1 MFKKVIIVFIL
12 VFFMVFCPAQ
22 QVRPSKSS
30 EIYRELK
37 TLKHLPKVLYLAAH
51 PDDENT
57 GLLSWLINDQNVE
70 TGYLSLTRGD
80 GGQNLLGTEQ
90 GAALGLI
97 RTHELLE
104 ARKLDGAQQFFTRA
118 IDFGFSKNTTDTFKQ
133 WDTDIITAD
142 VVWVIR
148 TFRPDII
155 ICRFPPTAAAG
166 HGQHAASAVVAEKA
180 FKLAGDKTAFPNQ
193 LKYVNIWQPKRLLW
207 NTFRFGGVNTTAEN
221 QLKITV
227 GQYDAQLGMGYGE
240 LAGLSRSLHKSQG
253 AGTQSVA
260 GIKTEYFSHVL
271 GEPAKTTLFDG
282 VTKAWTAKGNADID
296 QALDKIVSAF
306 NFNYPDLSLPDLLA
320 LRKKIMELKDSDL
333 KNDKI
338 KSLDNIILSCAGF
351 MGEVVTNQAEAVAG
365 DNYNFRL
372 NLISRAE
379 NPVVLENVKWVS
391 KSESFNRKLS
401 KDSLITIEHKIQIPA
416 DAALTEP
423 YWLVKP
429 ATNAG
434 TFSVPNDTLI
444 GLPEAESP
452 LNVLVGLKIGS
463 EKFQVK
469 LPLSFKKLDPVRGDV
484 VEALRIVPALE
495 LKFTQ
500 PLYLVKENEDLHL
513 SLNVKVN
520 SDKPFGNGKLNL
532 MYNGERLG
540 GADVSSINGKDFT
553 IDCVIPKNK
562 LASIHS
568 NRLQLE
574 ANYVADGVM
583 YNKKQVLIQY
593 PHLPSLQYFAP
604 ATVIVMKGDIQ
615 AKVKKVG
622 YLEGAGDFI
631 PEFLRIAGIQVDVL
645 KDEDFYGNIDE
656 SDGNGSQNKL
666 SQYDAIVLGVR
677 TNNTEKKLGRWM
689 PFLWSYVKAGGNL
702 VMQYNTN
709 QDTTVNQLGM
719 YSFSIANKRVTEENA
734 EVKFLNP
741 NHKLLNF
748 PNKITADDFNGWVQ
762 ERGAYFPDQWDA
774 VYEPLF
780 EMHDTG
786 EEPLQGSTL
795 YTKYG
800 KGNFIYTPLSFFRQL
815 PAGNVGAA
823 RLFLNFLSAQ
833 KKLMNKQLKNWNTWY
848 ILLAAAL
855 VLQIAFYYVFTKFWA

>member
-1 MFKKVIIVFIL
+1 MITKLQEKRFTYICPAKQIQMFKKVITACILSFYTVFS
-12 VFFMVFCPAQ
+12 AQ

-30 EIYRELK
+30 EIFRELK
-37 TLKHLPKVLYLAAH
+37 TLKQLPKVLYLAAH

-57 GLLSWLINDQNVE
+57 GLLSWLINDKNVE

-133 WDTDIITAD
+133 WDENSIIAD

-148 TFRPDII
+148 KFRPDVI

-193 LKYVNIWQPKRLLW
+193 LKYVNVWQPKRLLW
-207 NTFRFGGVNTTAEN
+207 NTFRFGAVNTTSEN
-221 QLKITV
+221 QLKVTV

-253 AGTQSVA
+253 AGTQSIA
-260 GIKTEYFSHVL
+260 GIKTEYFSHVA
-271 GEPAKTTLFDG
+271 GESAKTTLFDG
-282 VTKAWTAKGNADID
+282 LTKTWTSQGNADID
-296 QALDKIVSAF
+296 QSLDKIISAF
-306 NFNYPDLSLPDLLA
+306 NFNNPDQSLPALLA
-320 LRKKIMELKDSDL
+320 LRKKVMMLKDSDL
-333 KNDKI
+333 KKDKI

-365 DNYNFRL
+365 ENHNFRL
-372 NLISRAE
+372 NLISRTA
-379 NPVVLENVKWVS
+379 NSVVLENVKWLS
-391 KSESFNRKLS
+391 QSENFNRKLS
-401 KDSLITIEHKIQIPA
+401 KDSLITIQHDIQIPA
-416 DAALTEP
+416 DATLTEP
-423 YWLVKP
+423 YWLAKP
-429 ATNAG
+429 AVNAA
-434 TFSVPNDTLI
+434 TFSVPNDTLV

-452 LNVLVGLKIGS
+452 LNVLLDLKIGS

-500 PLYLVKENEDLHL
+500 PLYLVKENEDLRL
-513 SLNVKVN
+513 SLNFKVN
-520 SDKPFGNGKLNL
+520 SNKQFNNGKVNL
-532 MYNGERLG
+532 LYNGERLG
-540 GADVSSINGKDFT
+540 GGDLKSINGKDFT
-553 IDCVIPKNK
+553 VDYVIPKAK
-562 LASIHS
+562 LASIKS
-568 NRLQLE
+568 NQLQLD
-574 ANYVADGVM
+574 ANFVVDGIT

-593 PHLPSLQYFAP
+593 PHLPSLQYFTP
-604 ATVIVMKGDIQ
+604 ATVAVMKGDIQ

-622 YLEGAGDFI
+622 YVQGAGDFI

-645 KDEDFYGNIDE
+645 KDEDFYGNLDE
-656 SDGNGSQNKL
+656 SAGNGSQNKL

-677 TNNTEKKLGRWM
+677 ANNTEKKLGRWM

-709 QDTTVNQLGM
+709 QDTTVNQLGI
-719 YSFSIANKRVTEENA
+719 YNFTIANKRVTEENA

-748 PNKITADDFNGWVQ
+748 PNKITADDFKGWVQ
-762 ERGAYFPDQWDA
+762 ERGAYFPAQWDA
-774 VYEPLF
+774 AYEPLF
-780 EMHDTG
+780 EMHDTN

-795 YTKYG
+795 YAKYG
-800 KGNFIYTPLSFFRQL
+800 KGNFIYSPLAFFRQL

-833 KKLMNKQLKNWNTWY
+833 KN
-848 ILLAAAL
+848 
-855 VLQIAFYYVFTKFWA
+855 

>member
-1 MFKKVIIVFIL
+1 MFKKVSTVFIL
-12 VFFMVFCPAQ
+12 GFNTVFCLAQ

-30 EIYRELK
+30 DIYRELK

-133 WDTDIITAD
+133 WDENSIIAD

-148 TFRPDII
+148 KFRPDVI

-180 FKLAGDKTAFPNQ
+180 FKLAGDKTAFPDQ
-193 LKYVNIWQPKRLLW
+193 LKYVNAWQPKRVLW

-221 QLKITV
+221 QLKVTV

-260 GIKTEYFSHVL
+260 GIRTEYFAHVA
-271 GEPAKTTLFDG
+271 GEPAKATLFDG
-282 VTKAWTAKGNADID
+282 VVKTWTSEGNADID
-296 QALDKIVSAF
+296 LALDKIISAF
-306 NFNYPDLSLPDLLA
+306 NFNNPDLSLPALLA
-320 LRKKIMELKDSDL
+320 LRKKVMALKDTEV
-333 KNDKI
+333 KKDKI
-338 KSLDNIILSCAGF
+338 KSLDHIILSCAGF

-365 DNYNFRL
+365 DDYNFRL
-372 NLISRAE
+372 NLISRAV
-379 NPVVLENVKWVS
+379 NPVILENVQWLS
-391 KSESFNRKLS
+391 QSENFNRELS
-401 KDSLITIEHKIQIPA
+401 KDSLITIEHTIQISA
-416 DAALTEP
+416 DTALTEP
-423 YWLVKP
+423 YWLAKSP
-429 ATNAG
+429 ANTG

-452 LNVLVGLKIGS
+452 LNVLLGLKIGS

-500 PLYLVKENEDLHL
+500 PLYVVKENEDLHL
-513 SLNVKVN
+513 NLNVKVN
-520 SDKPFGNGKLNL
+520 SSKQFSKGVLNL
-532 MYNGERLG
+532 MHNGEKIG
-540 GADVSSINGKDFT
+540 NTDVNSFTGKDST
-553 IDCVIPKNK
+553 IDFVIPKTK

-568 NRLQLE
+568 SRLQLD
-574 ANYVADGVM
+574 ANYVAAGVA

-593 PHLPSLQYFAP
+593 PHLPSLQYFSP
-604 ATVIVMKGDIQ
+604 ATVTVMKGDIQ

-622 YLEGAGDFI
+622 YIEGAGDFV
-631 PEFLRIAGIQVDVL
+631 PDFLRIAGIQVDVL
-645 KDEDFYGNIDE
+645 KDEDFYGNTE
-656 SDGNGSQNKL
+656 PSGGNNTQNKL
-666 SQYDAIVLGVR
+666 SQYDAIILGVR
-677 TNNTEKKLGRWM
+677 ANNTEKKLGRWM
-689 PFLWSYVKAGGNL
+689 PFLWSYAKAGGNL

-709 QDTTVNQLGM
+709 QDTTVAQLGM
-719 YSFSIANKRVTEENA
+719 YNFSIANKRVTEENA

-748 PNKITADDFNGWVQ
+748 PNKITADDFKGWVQ
-762 ERGAYFPDQWDA
+762 ERGAYFPSQWDGA
-774 VYEPLF
+774 YEPLF

-795 YTKYG
+795 YAKYG
-800 KGNFIYTPLSFFRQL
+800 KGNFIYTPLAFFRQL

-833 KKLMNKQLKNWNTWY
+833 KN
-848 ILLAAAL
+848 
-855 VLQIAFYYVFTKFWA
+855 

>member
-1 MFKKVIIVFIL
+1 MFKKVFIVFIL
-12 VFFMVFCPAQ
+12 STYTVFCSAQ
-22 QVRPSKSS
+22 QVRPAKSS

-37 TLKHLPKVLYLAAH
+37 TLKNLPKVLYLAAH

-57 GLLSWLINDQNVE
+57 GLLSWLVNDRNVE

-133 WDTDIITAD
+133 WDENSIIAD

-148 TFRPDII
+148 KFRPDVI

-193 LKYVNIWQPKRLLW
+193 LKYVNAWQPKRVLW
-207 NTFRFGGVNTTAEN
+207 NTFRFGSVNTTAEN

-260 GIKTEYFSHVL
+260 GIKTEYFSHVD
-271 GEPAKTTLFDG
+271 GEPAKTSLFDG
-282 VTKAWTAKGNADID
+282 ISKTWTKEGSPDID
-296 QALDKIVSAF
+296 QALDKIISTF
-306 NFNYPDLSLPDLLA
+306 NFNHPDLSLPALVV
-320 LRKKIMELKDSDL
+320 LRKKVMALKDSDL
-333 KNDKI
+333 KKDKI
-338 KSLDNIILSCAGF
+338 KSLDHIILSCAGF
-351 MGEVVTNQAEAVAG
+351 MGEVVTNRAEAVAG
-365 DNYNFRL
+365 DQYNFRL
-372 NLISRAE
+372 NMISRAE
-379 NPVVLENVKWVS
+379 SPVVLEHIKWLTQ
-391 KSESFNRKLS
+391 SEKFNRKLA
-401 KDSLITIEHKIQIPA
+401 KDSLISIQQDIQIPA

-423 YWLVKP
+423 YWLAKP
-429 ATNAG
+429 PANAA
-434 TFSVPNDTLI
+434 TFSVPNDTLV
-444 GLPEAESP
+444 GLPETDSS
-452 LNVLVGLKIGS
+452 LNVLLTLKIGS
-463 EKFQVK
+463 ENFQVK

-484 VEALRIVPALE
+484 VEPLRIVPALE
-495 LKFTQ
+495 VKFTQ
-500 PLYLVKENEDLHL
+500 PLYLVKENEDLRV
-513 SLNVKVN
+513 SLNFKVN
-520 SDKPFGNGKLNL
+520 SDKPLSNGRVNL

-540 GADVSSINGKDFT
+540 GGDLQSVNGKYFT
-553 IDCVIPKNK
+553 VDYIIPKTK
-562 LASIHS
+562 LASIQSDH
-568 NRLQLE
+568 LQLE
-574 ANYVADGVM
+574 ANFLADGIA
-583 YNKKQVLIQY
+583 YDKKQVLIQY

-604 ATVIVMKGDIQ
+604 ALVNVMKGDIR
-615 AKVKKVG
+615 ANVKKVG
-622 YLEGAGDFI
+622 YIEGAGDFI

-645 KDEDFYGNIDE
+645 KDEDFYGNVNE
-656 SDGNGSQNKL
+656 SGNGTQNKL

-677 TNNTEKKLGRWM
+677 ANNTEKKLGRWM
-689 PFLWSYVKAGGNL
+689 PFLWSYVKGGGNL

-709 QDTTVNQLGM
+709 QDTTVDQLGI
-719 YSFSIANKRVTEENA
+719 YNLRIANKRVTEENA
-734 EVKFLNP
+734 EVTFLNP

-748 PNKITADDFNGWVQ
+748 PNKITQNDFNGWVQ

-774 VYEPLF
+774 AYEPLF

-786 EEPLQGSTL
+786 EEPLKGSTL
-795 YTKYG
+795 YAKYG
-800 KGNFIYTPLSFFRQL
+800 KGNFIYTPLAFFRQL
-815 PAGNVGAA
+815 PAGNAGAA

-833 KKLMNKQLKNWNTWY
+833 KN
-848 ILLAAAL
+848 
-855 VLQIAFYYVFTKFWA
+855 

>member
-1 MFKKVIIVFIL
+1 MFKKVITACILSFYTVFS
-12 VFFMVFCPAQ
+12 AQ

-37 TLKHLPKVLYLAAH
+37 TLKQLPKVLYLAAH

-133 WDTDIITAD
+133 WDENSIIAD

-148 TFRPDII
+148 KFRPDVI

-193 LKYVNIWQPKRLLW
+193 LKYVNVWQPKRVLW
-207 NTFRFGGVNTTAEN
+207 NTFRFGAVNTTSEN
-221 QLKITV
+221 QLKVTV

-260 GIKTEYFSHVL
+260 GIKTEYFSHVA
-271 GEPAKTTLFDG
+271 GEAAKSTLFDG
-282 VTKAWTAKGNADID
+282 VLKTWTSQGNADID
-296 QALDKIVSAF
+296 QSLDKIISDF
-306 NFNYPDLSLPDLLA
+306 NFNEPDRSLPALLV
-320 LRKKIMELKDSDL
+320 LRKKVLALKDSDL
-333 KNDKI
+333 KKDKI

-351 MGEVVTNQAEAVAG
+351 MGEVVTNQAEAVAE
-365 DNYNFRL
+365 DHYNFRL
-372 NLISRAE
+372 NLISRTS
-379 NPVVLENVKWVS
+379 NPVVLESVKWLS
-391 KSESFNRKLS
+391 QSESFNRKLS
-401 KDSLITIEHKIQIPA
+401 KDSLITIQHDIQIPA

-423 YWLVKP
+423 YWLAKP
-429 ATNAG
+429 AKDAA
-434 TFSVPNDTLI
+434 TFSVPSDTLVC
-444 GLPEAESP
+444 LPETESP
-452 LNVLVGLKIGS
+452 LNVLLDLKIGS
-463 EKFQVK
+463 ENFQVK

-500 PLYLVKENEDLHL
+500 PLYLVKENEDLNL
-513 SLNVKVN
+513 SLNFKVN
-520 SDKPFGNGKLNL
+520 SSKQFKNGKVNL
-532 MYNGERLG
+532 MFNGERLG
-540 GADVSSINGKDFT
+540 GGDLKSMNGKDFT
-553 IDCVIPKNK
+553 VDYAIPKAK
-562 LASIHS
+562 LASIKS
-568 NRLQLE
+568 NQLQLD
-574 ANYVADGVM
+574 ANFIADGVT

-593 PHLPSLQYFAP
+593 PHLPSLQYFTP
-604 ATVIVMKGDIQ
+604 ATVAVMKGDIQ

-622 YLEGAGDFI
+622 YVQGAGDFI

-645 KDEDFYGNIDE
+645 KDEDFYGNLDE
-656 SDGNGSQNKL
+656 SNGNGNQNKL

-677 TNNTEKKLGRWM
+677 ANNTEKKLGRWM
-689 PFLWSYVKAGGNL
+689 PFLWSYVKTGGNL

-709 QDTTVNQLGM
+709 QDTTVNQLGI
-719 YSFSIANKRVTEENA
+719 YDFSIANKRVTEENA

-748 PNKITADDFNGWVQ
+748 PNKITANDFNGWVQ
-762 ERGAYFPDQWDA
+762 ERGAYFPDKWDA
-774 VYEPLF
+774 AYEPLF

-795 YTKYG
+795 YAKYG
-800 KGNFIYTPLSFFRQL
+800 KGNFIYTPLAFFRQL

-833 KKLMNKQLKNWNTWY
+833 KN
-848 ILLAAAL
+848 
-855 VLQIAFYYVFTKFWA
+855 

>member
-1 MFKKVIIVFIL
+1 MFKKVSTVFIL
-12 VFFMVFCPAQ
+12 GLYTVFSAQ
-22 QVRPSKSS
+22 QIRPSKSS

-118 IDFGFSKNTTDTFKQ
+118 IDFGFSKNTIDTFKQ
-133 WDTDIITAD
+133 WDENSITAD

-148 TFRPDII
+148 TFRPDVI
-155 ICRFPPTAAAG
+155 ICRFPPTVAAG

-180 FKLAGDKTAFPNQ
+180 FKLAGDKTAFPDQ
-193 LKYVNIWQPKRLLW
+193 LKYVNVWQPKRVLW
-207 NTFRFGGVNTTAEN
+207 NTFRFGSVNTTAEN
-221 QLKITV
+221 QLKVTV

-260 GIKTEYFSHVL
+260 GIKTEYFSHVA
-271 GEPAKTTLFDG
+271 GEPAKATLFDG
-282 VTKAWTAKGNADID
+282 VVKTWTSTGNADID
-296 QALDKIVSAF
+296 QSLNTIISDF
-306 NFNYPDLSLPDLLA
+306 NFNEPEQSLPALLA
-320 LRKKIMELKDSDL
+320 LRKKVATLKDLDL
-333 KNDKI
+333 KSDKL

-365 DNYNFRL
+365 ESHNFRL
-372 NLISRAE
+372 NLISRVT
-379 NPVVLENVKWVS
+379 NPVVLEDVKWLS
-391 KSESFNRKLS
+391 QSESFNRKLS
-401 KDSLITIEHKIQIPA
+401 KDSLITIQHDIQIPA

-423 YWLVKP
+423 YWLAKP
-429 ATNAG
+429 AKDAA
-434 TFSVPNDTLI
+434 TFSVPNDTLV

-452 LNVLVGLKIGS
+452 LNVLLDLKIGS

-500 PLYLVKENEDLHL
+500 PLYLTKENEDLHL
-513 SLNVKVN
+513 SLNFKVN
-520 SDKPFGNGKLNL
+520 SNKQFNNGKVNL
-532 MYNGERLG
+532 LYNGERLSG
-540 GADVSSINGKDFT
+540 GDLKSVNGKDVT
-553 IDCVIPKNK
+553 VDYVIPKTK
-562 LASIHS
+562 LAAIKS
-568 NRLQLE
+568 NQLQLD
-574 ANYVADGVM
+574 ANFVADGVT

-593 PHLPSLQYFAP
+593 PHLPSLQYFTS
-604 ATVIVMKGDIQ
+604 ATVAVMKGDIQ
-615 AKVKKVG
+615 SQIKKVG
-622 YLEGAGDFI
+622 YVQGAGDFI

-645 KDEDFYGNIDE
+645 KDEDFYGNVDE
-656 SDGNGSQNKL
+656 SGGNQNKL

-677 TNNTEKKLGRWM
+677 ANNTEKKLGRWM
-689 PFLWSYVKAGGNL
+689 PFLWSYVKGGGNL

-709 QDTTVNQLGM
+709 QDTTVEQLGM
-719 YSFSIANKRVTEENA
+719 YNFSIANKRVTEENA

-741 NHKLLNF
+741 THKLLNF
-748 PNKITADDFNGWVQ
+748 PNKITADDFKGWIQ
-762 ERGAYFPDQWDA
+762 ERGAYFPDKWDVA
-774 VYEPLF
+774 YEPLF

-795 YTKYG
+795 YAKYG
-800 KGNFIYTPLSFFRQL
+800 KGNFIYTPLAFFRQL

-833 KKLMNKQLKNWNTWY
+833 KN
-848 ILLAAAL
+848 
-855 VLQIAFYYVFTKFWA
+855 

>member
-1 MFKKVIIVFIL
+1 MIYLYLPAKQIQMFKKVSTVFIL
-12 VFFMVFCPAQ
+12 GFYTVFCSAQ

-30 EIYRELK
+30 EIYREIK
-37 TLKHLPKVLYLAAH
+37 TLKNLPKVLYLAAH

-57 GLLSWLINDQNVE
+57 GLLSWLINSQNVE

-133 WDTDIITAD
+133 WNADSITAD
-142 VVWVIR
+142 VVWIIR
-148 TFRPDII
+148 KFRPDII

-180 FKLAGDKTAFPNQ
+180 FKLAGDKNAFPDQ
-193 LKYVNIWQPKRLLW
+193 LKYVNTWQPKRVLW

-221 QLKITV
+221 QLKVTV

-260 GIKTEYFSHVL
+260 GIRTEYFAHVA
-271 GEPAKTTLFDG
+271 GEPAKASLFDG
-282 VTKAWTAKGNADID
+282 VTKTWTSQGNADID
-296 QALDKIVSAF
+296 QSLDQIISAF
-306 NFNYPDLSLPDLLA
+306 NFNNPDQSLPALLA
-320 LRKKIMELKDSDL
+320 LRKKVMALRDSDQ
-333 KNDKI
+333 KKDKI

-365 DNYNFRL
+365 DHYNFRL
-372 NLISRAE
+372 NLISRTV
-379 NPVVLENVKWVS
+379 NPVILENVKWLS
-391 KSESFNRKLS
+391 QSESFNRELS
-401 KDSLITIEHKIQIPA
+401 KDSLITIQHDIQIPA
-416 DAALTEP
+416 DAAITEP
-423 YWLVKP
+423 YWLAKP
-429 ATNAG
+429 PVNAATFA
-434 TFSVPNDTLI
+434 VPDETLV

-484 VEALRIVPALE
+484 VEALRIVPAVE
-495 LKFTQ
+495 LKFIQ
-500 PLYLVKENEDLHL
+500 PLYLVKENEDLRL
-513 SLNVKVN
+513 SINFKVN
-520 SDKPFGNGKLNL
+520 SNKPFNKGILNL

-540 GADVSSINGKDFT
+540 SAEVNSVKEKDFT
-553 IDCVIPKNK
+553 FDYIIPKAK
-562 LASIHS
+562 LASINS
-568 NRLQLE
+568 NRLQLD
-574 ANYVADGVM
+574 ADYVADGAT
-583 YNKKQVLIQY
+583 YHKKQILIQY

-604 ATVIVMKGDIQ
+604 ATVTVMKGDIQ
-615 AKVKKVG
+615 SKVKKVG
-622 YLEGAGDFI
+622 YIQGAGDFI
-631 PEFLRIAGIQVDVL
+631 PEFLRIAGVQVDIL
-645 KDEDFYGNIDE
+645 KDGDFYGNLDE
-656 SDGNGSQNKL
+656 SGGNDSQNKL

-677 TNNTEKKLGRWM
+677 ANNTEKKLGRWM
-689 PFLWSYVKAGGNL
+689 PFLWSYAKAGGNL

-709 QDTTVNQLGM
+709 QDTTVDQLGM
-719 YSFSIANKRVTEENA
+719 YNFSIANKRVTEENA
-734 EVKFLNP
+734 AVKFLNP

-748 PNKITADDFNGWVQ
+748 PNKITADDFKGWVQ
-762 ERGAYFPDQWDA
+762 ERGAYFPAQWDA
-774 VYEPLF
+774 AYEPLF
-780 EMHDTG
+780 EMHDAD

-795 YTKYG
+795 YAKYG
-800 KGNFIYTPLSFFRQL
+800 KGNFIYTPLAFFRQL
-815 PAGNVGAA
+815 PAGNAGAA

-833 KKLMNKQLKNWNTWY
+833 KN
-848 ILLAAAL
+848 
-855 VLQIAFYYVFTKFWA
+855 

>member
-1 MFKKVIIVFIL
+1 M
-12 VFFMVFCPAQ
+12 
-22 QVRPSKSS
+22 
-30 EIYRELK
+30 
-37 TLKHLPKVLYLAAH
+37 LYLAAH

-57 GLLSWLINDQNVE
+57 GLLSWLVNDQNVE

-133 WDTDIITAD
+133 WNADSITAD

-148 TFRPDII
+148 KFRPDVI
-155 ICRFPPTAAAG
+155 ICRFPPTSAAG

-180 FKLAGDKTAFPNQ
+180 FKLAGDKTAFPDQ
-193 LKYVNIWQPKRLLW
+193 LKYVNVWQPKRILW
-207 NTFRFGGVNTTAEN
+207 NTFRFGSVNTTAEN
-221 QLKITV
+221 QLKVTV

-260 GIKTEYFSHVL
+260 GIKTEYFSHVI
-271 GEPAKTTLFDG
+271 GDPAKSTIFDG
-282 VTKAWTAKGNADID
+282 IVKTWTSQGNADID
-296 QALDKIVSAF
+296 QSLDQIISNF
-306 NFNYPDLSLPDLLA
+306 NFNNPDLSLPALLA
-320 LRKKIMELKDSDL
+320 LRKKIMALKDAELK
-333 KNDKI
+333 KDKI
-338 KSLDNIILSCAGF
+338 KSLDQIILSCAGF
-351 MGEVVTNQAEAVAG
+351 MGEVVTNRAEAVAG
-365 DNYNFRL
+365 NHYQFKL
-372 NLISRAE
+372 NIISRAV
-379 NPVVLENVKWVS
+379 NPVVLENVKWLNQ
-391 KSESFNRKLS
+391 SESFNRNLS
-401 KDSLITIEHKIQIPA
+401 KDSLITIQHDIQIPS

-423 YWLVKP
+423 YWLTKP
-429 ATNAG
+429 PVNAA

-452 LNVLVGLKIGS
+452 LNVWVDLKIGS

-484 VEALRIVPALE
+484 VEPLRIVPALE

-500 PLYLVKENEDLHL
+500 PLYLAKENEDLHL
-513 SLNVKVN
+513 SVNVKIN
-520 SDKPFGNGKLNL
+520 SDKPFSNGKINL
-532 MYNGERLG
+532 MYNGEQLG
-540 GADVSSINGKDFT
+540 STDVNSFNGKETT
-553 IDCVIPKNK
+553 IDYVIPKNK
-562 LASIHS
+562 LSKINAS
-568 NRLQLE
+568 RLQLE
-574 ANYVADGVM
+574 ANFVADGAT

-593 PHLPSLQYFAP
+593 PHLPSLQYFTP
-604 ATVIVMKGDIQ
+604 AAVTVMKGDIQ

-622 YLEGAGDFI
+622 YIEGAGDFI

-645 KDEDFYGNIDE
+645 KDEDFYSGA
-656 SDGNGSQNKL
+656 GSQNKL
-666 SQYDAIVLGVR
+666 AQYDAIIFGIRV
-677 TNNTEKKLGRWM
+677 NNTEKKLGRWM

-702 VMQYNTN
+702 VMQYNTS
-709 QDTTVNQLGM
+709 QDTTVDQLGI
-719 YSFSIANKRVTEENA
+719 YNFRIATSKRVTEENA
-734 EVKFLNP
+734 EVTFLNP

-748 PNKITADDFNGWVQ
+748 PNKITQNDFKDWVQ
-762 ERGAYFPDQWDA
+762 ERGTYFPDQWDA
-774 VYEPLF
+774 AYEPLF

-795 YTKYG
+795 YAPYG
-800 KGNFIYTPLSFFRQL
+800 KGNFIYTPLAFFRQL

-833 KKLMNKQLKNWNTWY
+833 KN
-848 ILLAAAL
+848 
-855 VLQIAFYYVFTKFWA
+855 

>member
-1 MFKKVIIVFIL
+1 MFKKVIIVLIL
-12 VFFMVFCPAQ
+12 GFYTVFCSAQ

-37 TLKHLPKVLYLAAH
+37 TLKQLPKVLYLAAH

-133 WDTDIITAD
+133 WNEDSIIAD
-142 VVWVIR
+142 AVWVIR
-148 TFRPDII
+148 KFRPDVI

-166 HGQHAASAVVAEKA
+166 HGQHAASAVVAQKA

-193 LKYVNIWQPKRLLW
+193 LKYVNVWQPKRVLW

-221 QLKITV
+221 QLKVTV

-260 GIKTEYFSHVL
+260 GIKTEYFAHVI
-271 GEPAKTTLFDG
+271 GEPAKATLFDG
-282 VTKAWTAKGNADID
+282 VVKTWTAKGNADID
-296 QALDKIVSAF
+296 QSLDKIISAF
-306 NFNYPDLSLPDLLA
+306 NFNKPELSLPALLA
-320 LRKKIMELKDSDL
+320 LRKKVAALKDVDL
-333 KNDKI
+333 KNDKL

-365 DNYNFRL
+365 DHYNFRL

-379 NPVVLENVKWVS
+379 NPVVLENVQWLS
-391 KSESFNRKLS
+391 QSESFNRKLS
-401 KDSLITIEHKIQIPA
+401 KDSLITIQHDIQIPA

-423 YWLVKP
+423 YWLAKP
-429 ATNAG
+429 AVNAG

-444 GLPEAESP
+444 GLPETESS
-452 LNVLVGLKIGS
+452 LNVLLDLKIGS

-495 LKFTQ
+495 LKFIQ

-513 SLNVKVN
+513 SLNIKVN
-520 SDKPFGNGKLNL
+520 SNRQFNNGKINL
-532 MYNGERLG
+532 VYNGEKLG
-540 GADVSSINGKDFT
+540 SADVKSLNGKDTT
-553 IDCVIPKNK
+553 IDYLIPKAK
-562 LASIHS
+562 LASIKS
-568 NRLQLE
+568 NQLQLD
-574 ANYVADGVM
+574 ANFVADGII

-604 ATVIVMKGDIQ
+604 ATVAVMKGDIQ
-615 AKVKKVG
+615 FKVKKVG
-622 YLEGAGDFI
+622 YVQGAGDFI
-631 PEFLRIAGIQVDVL
+631 PEFLKIAGIQVDVL
-645 KDEDFYGNIDE
+645 KDDDFYGNINE
-656 SDGNGSQNKL
+656 SGNGSQNKL

-677 TNNTEKKLGRWM
+677 ANNTEKKLGRWM
-689 PFLWSYVKAGGNL
+689 PFLWSYVKDGGNL

-709 QDTTVNQLGM
+709 QDTTVDQLGM
-719 YSFSIANKRVTEENA
+719 YNFTIVNKRVTEENA

-748 PNKITADDFNGWVQ
+748 PNKITANDFNGWVQ
-762 ERGAYFPDQWDA
+762 ERGAYFPDKWDA
-774 VYEPLF
+774 AYEPLF

-795 YTKYG
+795 YAKYG
-800 KGNFIYTPLSFFRQL
+800 KGNFIYTPLAFFRQL

-833 KKLMNKQLKNWNTWY
+833 KN
-848 ILLAAAL
+848 
-855 VLQIAFYYVFTKFWA
+855 

>member
-1 MFKKVIIVFIL
+1 MFKRLTII
-12 VFFMVFCPAQ
+12 FFLGFYTIFCSAQ
-22 QVRPSKSS
+22 QVRPSKSA

-57 GLLSWLINDQNVE
+57 GLLSWLINEQNVE
-70 TGYLSLTRGD
+70 TAYLSLTRGD
-80 GGQNLLGTEQ
+80 GGQNLIGTEQ

-118 IDFGFSKNTTDTFKQ
+118 IDFGFSKNTNDTFKQ
-133 WDTDIITAD
+133 WDADSITAD
-142 VVWVIR
+142 VVWAIR
-148 TFRPDII
+148 KFRPDVI
-155 ICRFPPTAAAG
+155 ICRFPTTAAAG

-193 LKYVNIWQPKRLLW
+193 LKYVDVWQPKRLLW
-207 NTFRFGGVNTTAEN
+207 NTFRFGAVNTTAEN
-221 QLKITV
+221 QFKITV

-260 GIKTEYFSHVL
+260 GIRTEYFTHVL
-271 GEPAKTTLFDG
+271 GEQAKTGLFDG
-282 VTKAWTAKGNADID
+282 LVKTWTAKGNRNID
-296 QALDKIVSAF
+296 SSLEKIISAF
-306 NFNYPDLSLPDLLA
+306 NFNNPESSLPALLVLRKEVLA
-320 LRKKIMELKDSDL
+320 LKDANLKR
-333 KNDKI
+333 DKLTAI
-338 KSLDNIILSCAGF
+338 DDIILSCAGF

-372 NLISRAE
+372 NLISRAT
-379 NPVVLENVKWVS
+379 NPVVLENVKWLDQ
-391 KSESFNRKLS
+391 SENLNRTLS
-401 KDSLITIEHKIQIPA
+401 GDSLITIEHKIQIPA

-423 YWLVKP
+423 YWLAKP
-429 ATNAG
+429 AKNAA
-434 TFSVPNDTLI
+434 TFSVANDTLI
-444 GLPEAESP
+444 GLPEAESA
-452 LNVLVGLKIGS
+452 LNVLLSLKIGA

-500 PLYLVKENEDLHL
+500 PLYLIKENEDLHL
-513 SLNVKVN
+513 SLNFKVN
-520 SDKPFGNGKLNL
+520 SNQQYNNGQVNL
-532 MYNGERLG
+532 MYNGQRLG
-540 GADVSSINGKDFT
+540 GADQVSITAKDVT
-553 IDCVIPKNK
+553 IDYVIPKTK
-562 LASIHS
+562 LAAINS
-568 NRLQLE
+568 NRLQLD
-574 ANYVADGVM
+574 ADYIVDGKT

-604 ATVIVMKGDIQ
+604 ATAIIMKGEIQ

-622 YLEGAGDFI
+622 YIEGAGDFI
-631 PEFLRIAGIQVDVL
+631 PDFLRIAGIQVDVL
-645 KDEDFYGNIDE
+645 KDEDFSGHVDE
-656 SDGNGSQNKL
+656 SGPNGSGNKL

-677 TNNTEKKLGRWM
+677 ANNTEKKLGRWM
-689 PFLWSYVKAGGNL
+689 PFLWAYVKAGGNL

-709 QDTTVNQLGM
+709 QDATVNKLGM
-719 YSFSIANKRVTEENA
+719 YDFSIANKRVTEENA
-734 EVKFLNP
+734 EVKFLKP

-748 PNKITADDFNGWVQ
+748 PNRITADDFKGWVQ
-762 ERGAYFPDQWDA
+762 ERGAYFPDKWDSA
-774 VYEPLF
+774 YEPLF
-780 EMHDTG
+780 EMHDTD

-795 YTKYG
+795 YAKYG
-800 KGNFIYTPLSFFRQL
+800 KGNFIYTPLAFFRQL

-833 KKLMNKQLKNWNTWY
+833 QN
-848 ILLAAAL
+848 
-855 VLQIAFYYVFTKFWA
+855 

>member
-1 MFKKVIIVFIL
+1 MFKKVSTVCIL
-12 VFFMVFCPAQ
+12 GFYTVFCSAQ

-37 TLKHLPKVLYLAAH
+37 TLKQLPKVLYLAAH

-133 WDTDIITAD
+133 WDADSITAD

-148 TFRPDII
+148 QFRPDVI

-180 FKLAGDKTAFPNQ
+180 FKLAGDKTAFPDQ
-193 LKYVNIWQPKRLLW
+193 LKYVNVWQPKRVLW

-221 QLKITV
+221 QLKVTV

-260 GIKTEYFSHVL
+260 GIRTEYFAHVT
-271 GEPAKTTLFDG
+271 GEPAKATLFDG
-282 VTKAWTAKGNADID
+282 VAKTWTAKGNTDID
-296 QALDKIVSAF
+296 QSLDQIISTF
-306 NFNYPDLSLPDLLA
+306 NFNNPDLSLPALLA
-320 LRKKIMELKDSDL
+320 LRKKVIALKDANL
-333 KNDKI
+333 KKDKI
-338 KSLDNIILSCAGF
+338 KSLDHIILSCVGF

-365 DNYNFRL
+365 DHYNFRL
-372 NLISRAE
+372 NLISRAA
-379 NPVVLENVKWVS
+379 NPVVLDDVQWLGQ
-391 KSESFNRKLS
+391 SESFNRKLS
-401 KDSLITIEHKIQIPA
+401 KDSLITIQHDIQIPA

-423 YWLVKP
+423 YWLAKSP
-429 ATNAG
+429 TNAA
-434 TFSVPNDTLI
+434 TFSVPNDTLV

-452 LNVLVGLKIGS
+452 LNVWVGLKIGS

-500 PLYLVKENEDLHL
+500 PLYVVKENEDLHL
-513 SLNVKVN
+513 NLNVKAN
-520 SDKPFGNGKLNL
+520 SSKKFSNGKVNL
-532 MYNGERLG
+532 MYNGEWLG
-540 GADVSSINGKDFT
+540 GADVSSLNGKDTT
-553 IDCVIPKNK
+553 IDYVIPKTK
-562 LASIHS
+562 LAAIHS
-568 NRLQLE
+568 SRLQLD
-574 ANYVADGVM
+574 ASFVADGET

-593 PHLPSLQYFAP
+593 PHLPSLQYFTP
-604 ATVIVMKGDIQ
+604 ATVTVMKGDIQ

-622 YLEGAGDFI
+622 YIEGAGDFI

-645 KDEDFYGNIDE
+645 KDEDFYGKLDE
-656 SDGNGSQNKL
+656 TAGNGSQNKL
-666 SQYDAIVLGVR
+666 SQYDAVVLGVR
-677 TNNTEKKLGRWM
+677 ANNTEKKLGRWM

-709 QDTTVNQLGM
+709 QDTTVDQLGM
-719 YSFSIANKRVTEENA
+719 YNFSIANKRVTEENA
-734 EVKFLNP
+734 AVTFLNP

-748 PNKITADDFNGWVQ
+748 PNKITADDFKGWVQ
-762 ERGAYFPDQWDA
+762 ERGAYFPAQWDA
-774 VYEPLF
+774 AYEPLF
-780 EMHDTG
+780 EMHDTD
-786 EEPLQGSTL
+786 EEPLKGSTL
-795 YTKYG
+795 SAKYG
-800 KGNFIYTPLSFFRQL
+800 KGNFIYTPLAFFRQL

-823 RLFLNFLSAQ
+823 RLFFNFLSAQ
-833 KKLMNKQLKNWNTWY
+833 KN
-848 ILLAAAL
+848 
-855 VLQIAFYYVFTKFWA
+855 

>member
-1 MFKKVIIVFIL
+1 MFKKISTVFL
-12 VFFMVFCPAQ
+12 LGFFTVFCSAQ

-30 EIYRELK
+30 EIYRDLK
-37 TLKHLPKVLYLAAH
+37 TLKNLPKVLYLAAH

-57 GLLSWLINDQNVE
+57 GLLSWLINDKNVE

-97 RTHELLE
+97 RTNELLE

-133 WDTDIITAD
+133 WDEESIIAD

-148 TFRPDII
+148 KFRPDVI

-193 LKYVNIWQPKRLLW
+193 LKYVNVWQPKRLLW
-207 NTFRFGGVNTTAEN
+207 NTFRFGAVNTTAEN
-221 QLKITV
+221 QLKVKV

-260 GIKTEYFSHVL
+260 GIKTEYFSHVN
-271 GEPAKTTLFDG
+271 GEPAKETVFDG
-282 VTKAWTAKGNADID
+282 IAKTWTAQGNADID
-296 QALDKIVSAF
+296 QSLDKIISAF
-306 NFNYPDLSLPDLLA
+306 NFNNPDLSLPALLA
-320 LRKKIMELKDSDL
+320 LRKKVMTLKDSDL
-333 KNDKI
+333 KKDKI

-365 DNYNFRL
+365 ENYSFRL
-372 NLISRAE
+372 NMISRAD
-379 NPVVLENVKWVS
+379 NSVVLENVKWLS
-391 KSESFNRKLS
+391 QSESFNRKLS
-401 KDSLITIEHKIQIPA
+401 KDSLITIQHEIQIPA

-423 YWLVKP
+423 YWLAKP
-429 ATNAG
+429 ATNAA
-434 TFSVPNDTLI
+434 TFSVPNDTLV

-452 LNVLVGLKIGS
+452 LNVFLGLKIGS

-500 PLYLVKENEDLHL
+500 PLYLVKENEDLNL
-513 SLNVKVN
+513 SLNFKVN
-520 SDKPFGNGKLNL
+520 SNKKFNSGKVNL

-540 GADVSSINGKDFT
+540 GGDLKSNNGKDFT
-553 IDCVIPKNK
+553 IEYVIPKAK
-562 LASIHS
+562 IDSIKS
-568 NRLQLE
+568 NQLQLD
-574 ANYVADGVM
+574 ANFIADGVT
-583 YNKKQVLIQY
+583 YNKNKVLIQY
-593 PHLPSLQYFAP
+593 PHLPALQYFAP
-604 ATVIVMKGDIQ
+604 ATVTVMKGDIQ

-622 YLEGAGDFI
+622 YIEGAGDFI

-645 KDEDFYGNIDE
+645 KDEDFYGNLDE
-656 SDGNGSQNKL
+656 SGGNGGQNKL
-666 SQYDAIVLGVR
+666 SQYEAIVLGVR
-677 TNNTEKKLGRWM
+677 ANNTEKKLGRWM

-709 QDTTVNQLGM
+709 QDTTVDQLGM
-719 YSFSIANKRVTEENA
+719 YNFSIANKRVTEENA

-748 PNKITADDFNGWVQ
+748 PNKITENDFKGWVQ
-762 ERGAYFPDQWDA
+762 ERGAYFPAQWDSA
-774 VYEPLF
+774 YEPLF

-795 YTKYG
+795 YAKYG
-800 KGNFIYTPLSFFRQL
+800 KGNFIYTPLAFFRQL

-833 KKLMNKQLKNWNTWY
+833 KN
-848 ILLAAAL
+848 
-855 VLQIAFYYVFTKFWA
+855 

>member
-1 MFKKVIIVFIL
+1 MFKKINLVIILGFCT
-12 VFFMVFCPAQ
+12 VFCTAQ

-30 EIYRELK
+30 EIYRDIK

-70 TGYLSLTRGD
+70 TAYLSLTRGD

-133 WDTDIITAD
+133 WNADNITAD

-148 TFRPDII
+148 KFRPDII
-155 ICRFPPTAAAG
+155 ICRFPPSAAAG

-180 FKLAGDKTAFPNQ
+180 FKLAGDKTAFPDQ
-193 LKYVNIWQPKRLLW
+193 LKYVNVWQPKRLLW
-207 NTFRFGGVNTTAEN
+207 NTFRFGSVNTTAEN

-260 GIKTEYFSHVL
+260 GIKTEYFSHVD
-271 GEPAKTTLFDG
+271 GEPAKSTLFDG
-282 VTKAWTAKGNADID
+282 VTKTWTSQGNADID
-296 QALDKIVSAF
+296 QSLDKIISGF
-306 NFNYPDLSLPDLLA
+306 NFNNPERSLPSLLS
-320 LRKKIMELKDSDL
+320 LRKKVMALKDSDL
-333 KNDKI
+333 KKDKI
-338 KSLDNIILSCAGF
+338 KALDQIILSCAGF

-365 DNYNFRL
+365 ENHNFKL

-379 NPVVLENVKWVS
+379 NPVVLENVKWLS
-391 KSESFNRKLS
+391 QSENFNRKLS
-401 KDSLITIEHKIQIPA
+401 KDSLITIEHTIQIPA

-423 YWLVKP
+423 YWLAKP
-429 ATNAG
+429 AVNAA
-434 TFSVPNDTLI
+434 TFSVPDDTLV

-452 LNVLVGLKIGS
+452 LNVWVDLKIGS

-484 VEALRIVPALE
+484 VEPLRIVPALE

-500 PLYLVKENEDLHL
+500 PLYLAKENEDLPV
-513 SLNVKVN
+513 SLNFKVN
-520 SDKPFGNGKLNL
+520 SYKPFSNGKVNL
-532 MYNGERLG
+532 IFNGKRLG
-540 GADVSSINGKDFT
+540 GGDLKSINGKDFT
-553 IDCVIPKNK
+553 VDYIIPKSE
-562 LASIHS
+562 LATLNSS
-568 NRLQLE
+568 RLQLE
-574 ANYVADGVM
+574 ADFVADGVT

-593 PHLPSLQYFAP
+593 PHLPALQYFAP
-604 ATVIVMKGDIQ
+604 ATVAVMKGDIQ

-622 YLEGAGDFI
+622 YVQGAGDFI

-645 KDEDFYGNIDE
+645 KDEDFYG
-656 SDGNGSQNKL
+656 SLDGNGSQNKL
-666 SQYDAIVLGVR
+666 SQYHAIIFGIR
-677 TNNTEKKLGRWM
+677 ANNTEKKLGRWM
-689 PFLWSYVKAGGNL
+689 PFLWSYVKAGGNI

-709 QDTTVNQLGM
+709 QDTTVDQLGI
-719 YSFSIANKRVTEENA
+719 YNFRIANKRVTEENA

-748 PNKITADDFNGWVQ
+748 PNKITANDFKDWVQ

-774 VYEPLF
+774 AYEPLF
-780 EMHDTG
+780 EMHDTD

-795 YTKYG
+795 YAKYG
-800 KGNFIYTPLSFFRQL
+800 KGNFIYTPLAFFRQL
-815 PAGNVGAA
+815 PAGNIGAA

-833 KKLMNKQLKNWNTWY
+833 KN
-848 ILLAAAL
+848 
-855 VLQIAFYYVFTKFWA
+855 

>member
-1 MFKKVIIVFIL
+1 MFKKVSTVFIL
-12 VFFMVFCPAQ
+12 GFYTVFCSAQ

-37 TLKHLPKVLYLAAH
+37 TLKQLPKVLYLAAH

-133 WDTDIITAD
+133 WDENSIIAD
-142 VVWVIR
+142 VVWTIR
-148 TFRPDII
+148 KFRPDVI

-180 FKLAGDKTAFPNQ
+180 FKLAGDKTAFPDQ
-193 LKYVNIWQPKRLLW
+193 LKYVNVWQPKRVLW

-221 QLKITV
+221 QLKVTV

-253 AGTQSVA
+253 AGTQSIA
-260 GIKTEYFSHVL
+260 GIRTEYFSHVI

-282 VTKAWTAKGNADID
+282 VTKTWTSQGNADID
-296 QALDKIVSAF
+296 QSLDKIISAF
-306 NFNYPDLSLPDLLA
+306 NFNNPDLSLPALLT
-320 LRKKIMELKDSDL
+320 LRKKVVALQDADL
-333 KNDKI
+333 KKDKL

-365 DNYNFRL
+365 DKHNFRL
-372 NLISRAE
+372 NLISRAT
-379 NPVVLENVKWVS
+379 NPVILEDVKWLNQ
-391 KSESFNRKLS
+391 SESFNRKLS
-401 KDSLITIEHKIQIPA
+401 KDSLITIQHDVQIPT

-423 YWLVKP
+423 YWLAKSPV
-429 ATNAG
+429 NAA

-452 LNVLVGLKIGS
+452 LNVLLGLRIGS

-484 VEALRIVPALE
+484 VEALRIVPAME

-500 PLYLVKENEDLHL
+500 PLYVARENEDLHL

-520 SDKPFGNGKLNL
+520 SSKKFSNGKVNL

-540 GADVSSINGKDFT
+540 GADLSSLNGKDTT
-553 IDCVIPKNK
+553 IDYVIPKTK
-562 LASIHS
+562 LATIHS
-568 NRLQLE
+568 SRLQLD
-574 ANYVADGVM
+574 ANFVADGVT
-583 YNKKQVLIQY
+583 YNKKQILIQY
-593 PHLPSLQYFAP
+593 PHLPTLQYFAP
-604 ATVIVMKGDIQ
+604 ASAVVMKGDIQ

-622 YLEGAGDFI
+622 YIEGAGDFI
-631 PEFLRIAGIQVDVL
+631 PDFLRIAGVQVDVL
-645 KDEDFYGNIDE
+645 KDEDFYGNIEE
-656 SDGNGSQNKL
+656 STGNGSQNKL

-677 TNNTEKKLGRWM
+677 ANNTEKKLGRWM

-709 QDTTVNQLGM
+709 QDTTVDQLGM
-719 YSFSIANKRVTEENA
+719 YNFSIANKRVTEENA
-734 EVKFLNP
+734 AVKILNP

-748 PNKITADDFNGWVQ
+748 PNKITADDFKGWVQ
-762 ERGAYFPDQWDA
+762 ERGAYFPAQWDA
-774 VYEPLF
+774 AYEPLF
-780 EMHDTG
+780 EMHDTD

-795 YTKYG
+795 YAKYG
-800 KGNFIYTPLSFFRQL
+800 KGNFIYTPLAFFRQL

-823 RLFLNFLSAQ
+823 RLFFNFLSAQ
-833 KKLMNKQLKNWNTWY
+833 KNE
-848 ILLAAAL
+848 
-855 VLQIAFYYVFTKFWA
+855 

>member
-1 MFKKVIIVFIL
+1 MIYLYLPAKQIQMFKKVSTVFIL
-12 VFFMVFCPAQ
+12 GFYTVFCSAQ

-30 EIYRELK
+30 EIYREIK

-133 WDTDIITAD
+133 WNADSITAD

-148 TFRPDII
+148 KFRPDII

-180 FKLAGDKTAFPNQ
+180 FKLAGDKNAFPDQ
-193 LKYVNIWQPKRLLW
+193 LKYVNTWQPKRVLW

-221 QLKITV
+221 QLKVTV

-260 GIKTEYFSHVL
+260 GIRTEYFAHVA
-271 GEPAKTTLFDG
+271 GEPAKATLFDG
-282 VTKAWTAKGNADID
+282 VTKTWTSQGNADID
-296 QALDKIVSAF
+296 QLLDQIISAF
-306 NFNYPDLSLPDLLA
+306 NFNNPDQSLPALLA
-320 LRKKIMELKDSDL
+320 LRKKVMALRDSDQ
-333 KNDKI
+333 KKDKI

-351 MGEVVTNQAEAVAG
+351 MGEVATNQAEAVAG
-365 DNYNFRL
+365 DHYNFRL
-372 NLISRAE
+372 NLISRTV
-379 NPVVLENVKWVS
+379 NPVILENVKWLS
-391 KSESFNRKLS
+391 QSESFNRELS
-401 KDSLITIEHKIQIPA
+401 KDSLITIQHDIQIPA
-416 DAALTEP
+416 DAAVTEP
-423 YWLVKP
+423 YWLAKP
-429 ATNAG
+429 PVNAATFA
-434 TFSVPNDTLI
+434 VPDETLV
-444 GLPEAESP
+444 GMPEAESP

-463 EKFQVK
+463 EKFQVT

-484 VEALRIVPALE
+484 VEALRIVPAVE
-495 LKFTQ
+495 LKFIQ
-500 PLYLVKENEDLHL
+500 PLYLVKENEDLRL
-513 SLNVKVN
+513 SINFKVN
-520 SDKPFGNGKLNL
+520 SNKPFNKGILNL

-540 GADVSSINGKDFT
+540 SAEVNSVKGKDFT
-553 IDCVIPKNK
+553 FDYVIPKAK
-562 LASIHS
+562 LASISS

-574 ANYVADGVM
+574 ANYVADGVT
-583 YNKKQVLIQY
+583 YHKKQVLIQY
-593 PHLPSLQYFAP
+593 PHLPSLQYFEP
-604 ATVIVMKGDIQ
+604 ATVTVMKGDIQ

-622 YLEGAGDFI
+622 YVQGAGDFI
-631 PEFLRIAGIQVDVL
+631 PEFLRIAGVQVDIL
-645 KDEDFYGNIDE
+645 KDGDFYGSIDE
-656 SDGNGSQNKL
+656 SGGNGSPNKL

-677 TNNTEKKLGRWM
+677 ANNTEKKLGRWM
-689 PFLWSYVKAGGNL
+689 PFLWSYAKAGGNL

-709 QDTTVNQLGM
+709 QDTTVDQLGM
-719 YSFSIANKRVTEENA
+719 YNFSIANKRVTEENA
-734 EVKFLNP
+734 AVKFLNP

-748 PNKITADDFNGWVQ
+748 PNKITVDDFKDWIQ
-762 ERGAYFPDQWDA
+762 ERGAYFPAQWDA
-774 VYEPLF
+774 AYEPLF
-780 EMHDTG
+780 EMHDTD

-795 YTKYG
+795 YAKYG
-800 KGNFIYTPLSFFRQL
+800 KGNFIYTPLAFFRQL
-815 PAGNVGAA
+815 PAGNAGAA

-833 KKLMNKQLKNWNTWY
+833 KN
-848 ILLAAAL
+848 
-855 VLQIAFYYVFTKFWA
+855 

>member
-1 MFKKVIIVFIL
+1 MFKKVSTVLIL
-12 VFFMVFCPAQ
+12 GLYTVFCSAQ

-37 TLKHLPKVLYLAAH
+37 TLKQLPKVLYLAAH

-133 WDTDIITAD
+133 WNADNITAD

-148 TFRPDII
+148 KFRPDVI

-180 FKLAGDKTAFPNQ
+180 FKLAGDKNAFPDQ
-193 LKYVNIWQPKRLLW
+193 LKYVNVWQPKRVLW

-221 QLKITV
+221 QLKVTV

-260 GIKTEYFSHVL
+260 GIRTEYFAHVA
-271 GEPAKTTLFDG
+271 GEPAKATLFDG
-282 VTKAWTAKGNADID
+282 VVKTWSAKGNTDID
-296 QALDKIVSAF
+296 QSLDKIISDF
-306 NFNYPDLSLPDLLA
+306 NFNEPDRSLPALLT
-320 LRKKIMELKDSDL
+320 LRKKVMALQDADL
-333 KNDKI
+333 KKDKI

-351 MGEVVTNQAEAVAG
+351 MGEAVTNQAEAVAG
-365 DNYNFRL
+365 DHYNFRL
-372 NLISRAE
+372 NLISRAS
-379 NPVVLENVKWVS
+379 NPVVLENVKWLNQ
-391 KSESFNRKLS
+391 SESFNRKLS
-401 KDSLITIEHKIQIPA
+401 KDSLITIQHDIQIPE

-423 YWLVKP
+423 YWLAKAPV
-429 ATNAG
+429 NAA
-434 TFSVPNDTLI
+434 TFSVPNDTLV

-452 LNVLVGLKIGS
+452 LNVLLSLKIGS
-463 EKFQVK
+463 ENFEVK

-500 PLYLVKENEDLHL
+500 PLYVVKENEDLHL
-513 SLNVKVN
+513 GLNFKVN
-520 SDKPFGNGKLNL
+520 SNKQFNKGILNL

-540 GADVSSINGKDFT
+540 STEVSSLHGKDFT
-553 IDCVIPKNK
+553 LDYVIPKAK
-562 LASIHS
+562 LASLNS
-568 NRLQLE
+568 GRLQLD
-574 ANYVADGVM
+574 ADYIADGVT
-583 YNKKQVLIQY
+583 YNKKQILIQY
-593 PHLPSLQYFAP
+593 PHLPTLQYFAP
-604 ATVIVMKGDIQ
+604 ATATVMKGDIQ

-622 YLEGAGDFI
+622 YVEGAGDFI
-631 PEFLRIAGIQVDVL
+631 PDFLRIAGVQVDVL
-645 KDEDFYGNIDE
+645 KDEDFYGNN
-656 SDGNGSQNKL
+656 DGSGASGSQNKL

-677 TNNTEKKLGRWM
+677 ANNTEKKLGRWM

-709 QDTTVNQLGM
+709 QDTTVDQLGM
-719 YSFSIANKRVTEENA
+719 YNFSIANKRVTEENA
-734 EVKFLNP
+734 DVKFLNP

-748 PNKITADDFNGWVQ
+748 PNKITGDDFKGWVQ
-762 ERGAYFPDQWDA
+762 ERGAYFPAQWDA
-774 VYEPLF
+774 AYEPLF
-780 EMHDTG
+780 EMHDTD

-795 YTKYG
+795 YAKYG
-800 KGNFIYTPLSFFRQL
+800 KGNFIYTPLAFFRQL

-823 RLFLNFLSAQ
+823 RLFFNFLSAQ
-833 KKLMNKQLKNWNTWY
+833 KN
-848 ILLAAAL
+848 
-855 VLQIAFYYVFTKFWA
+855 

>member
-1 MFKKVIIVFIL
+1 MFKKVITVSVLSFYT
-12 VFFMVFCPAQ
+12 VFCSAQ

-133 WDTDIITAD
+133 WDENSITAD

-148 TFRPDII
+148 TFRPDVI

-180 FKLAGDKTAFPNQ
+180 FKLAGDKTAFPDQ
-193 LKYVNIWQPKRLLW
+193 LKYVNTWQPKRVLW
-207 NTFRFGGVNTTAEN
+207 NTFRFGSNNTTAEN
-221 QLKITV
+221 QLKVTV

-260 GIKTEYFSHVL
+260 GIKTEYFSHVV
-271 GEPAKTTLFDG
+271 GEPVKSTLFDG
-282 VTKAWTAKGNADID
+282 ITKTWTSQGNSDID
-296 QALDKIVSAF
+296 QSLDKIISDF
-306 NFNYPDLSLPDLLA
+306 NFNEPDHSLPALLA
-320 LRKKIMELKDSDL
+320 LRKKVMALKDSDL

-365 DNYNFRL
+365 DLYNFKL

-379 NPVVLENVKWVS
+379 NPVVLENVKWIS
-391 KSESFNRKLS
+391 QSENFNRKLS
-401 KDSLITIEHKIQIPA
+401 KDSLITIQHDIQIPN

-423 YWLVKP
+423 YWLAKP
-429 ATNAG
+429 AKDAA
-434 TFSVPNDTLI
+434 TFSVPNDTLV

-452 LNVLVGLKIGS
+452 LNVLLNLKIGS

-513 SLNVKVN
+513 SLNFKVN
-520 SDKPFGNGKLNL
+520 SNKQFNNGKVNL
-532 MYNGERLG
+532 LYNGEQLG
-540 GADVSSINGKDFT
+540 GGDLKSINGKDVT
-553 IDCVIPKNK
+553 IDYIIPKTK
-562 LASIHS
+562 LAAIKS
-568 NRLQLE
+568 NQLQLD
-574 ANYVADGVM
+574 ANFIADGIT

-593 PHLPSLQYFAP
+593 PHLPSLQYFTP
-604 ATVIVMKGDIQ
+604 ATVAVMKGDIKS
-615 AKVKKVG
+615 KVKKVG
-622 YLEGAGDFI
+622 YVQGAGDFI
-631 PEFLRIAGIQVDVL
+631 PEFLRIAGIQVDIL
-645 KDEDFYGNIDE
+645 KDEDFYGSLDE
-656 SDGNGSQNKL
+656 SGGNVSQNKL

-677 TNNTEKKLGRWM
+677 ANNTEKKLGRWM
-689 PFLWSYVKAGGNL
+689 PFLWSYAKAGGNL

-719 YSFSIANKRVTEENA
+719 YNFAIANKRVTEENA

-748 PNKITADDFNGWVQ
+748 PNKIIAADFKGWVQ
-762 ERGAYFPDQWDA
+762 ERGAYFPDKWDA
-774 VYEPLF
+774 AYEPLF

-795 YTKYG
+795 YAQYG
-800 KGNFIYTPLSFFRQL
+800 KGNFIYTPLAFFRQL

-833 KKLMNKQLKNWNTWY
+833 KN
-848 ILLAAAL
+848 
-855 VLQIAFYYVFTKFWA
+855 

>member
-1 MFKKVIIVFIL
+1 MFKKVFLGCIL
-12 VFFMVFCPAQ
+12 GFSTVLCSAQ

-30 EIYRELK
+30 EMYRELK

-57 GLLSWLINDQNVE
+57 GLLSWLVNDQNLE

-133 WDTDIITAD
+133 WDENSITAD

-148 TFRPDII
+148 TFRPDVI

-180 FKLAGDKTAFPNQ
+180 FKLAGDKTAFPAQ
-193 LKYVNIWQPKRLLW
+193 LRYVNVWQPKRLLW
-207 NTFRFGGVNTTAEN
+207 NTFRFGAVNTTAEN
-221 QLKITV
+221 QLKVTV

-260 GIKTEYFSHVL
+260 GIRTEYFSHVA
-271 GEPAKTTLFDG
+271 GEPAKTTLLDG
-282 VTKAWTAKGNADID
+282 VTKTWTSKGNADID
-296 QALDKIVSAF
+296 QTLDKIIAAF
-306 NFNYPDLSLPDLLA
+306 NFNNPDLSLPALLA
-320 LRKKIMELKDSDL
+320 LRKKVMALQDPELK
-333 KNDKI
+333 KDKI
-338 KSLDNIILSCAGF
+338 KSLDRIILSCAGF
-351 MGEVVTNQAEAVAG
+351 MGEAVTNQPEAVAG
-365 DNYNFRL
+365 NQYNFKV
-372 NLISRAE
+372 NLISRAD
-379 NPVVLENVKWVS
+379 NPVILENVQWLNQ
-391 KSESFNRKLS
+391 SENLNRKLA
-401 KDSLITIEHKIQIPA
+401 KDSLITIGHDIRIPA

-423 YWLVKP
+423 YWLAKP
-429 ATNAG
+429 AVNAA

-452 LNVLVGLKIGS
+452 LNVMLGLKIGA

-484 VEALRIVPALE
+484 VEALRVVPALE
-495 LKFTQ
+495 LKFAQ
-500 PLYLVKENEDLHL
+500 PLYLVKDNEDLHL
-513 SLNVKVN
+513 SVILNVN
-520 SDKPFGNGKLNL
+520 SDQKFSNGKLNL

-540 GADVSSINGKDFT
+540 GADISSIQGKEIT
-553 IDCVIPKNK
+553 VDCIIPKAK
-562 LASIHS
+562 LASIRS
-568 NRLQLE
+568 NRLQLD
-574 ANYVADGVM
+574 ADYVAGGIT

-604 ATVIVMKGDIQ
+604 ATVAVMKGDIRST
-615 AKVKKVG
+615 VKKVG
-622 YLEGAGDFI
+622 YIQGAGDFI

-645 KDEDFYGNIDE
+645 KDEDFYGNADA
-656 SDGNGSQNKL
+656 SGDRL

-677 TNNTEKKLGRWM
+677 ANNTEKKLGRWM
-689 PFLWSYVKAGGNL
+689 PFLWAYAKAGGNL

-709 QDTTVNQLGM
+709 QDKTVDQLGM
-719 YSFSIANKRVTEENA
+719 YPFNIANKRVTEEHA
-734 EVKFLNP
+734 AVTFLNP
-741 NHKLLNF
+741 THKLLNF
-748 PNKITADDFNGWVQ
+748 PNKITPDDFKGWVQ

-774 VYEPLF
+774 AYEPLF

-795 YTKYG
+795 YAKYG
-800 KGNFIYTPLSFFRQL
+800 KGNFIYTPLAFFRQL
-815 PAGNVGAA
+815 PAGNTGAA
-823 RLFLNFLSAQ
+823 RLFMNFLSAQ
-833 KKLMNKQLKNWNTWY
+833 KN
-848 ILLAAAL
+848 
-855 VLQIAFYYVFTKFWA
+855 

>member
-1 MFKKVIIVFIL
+1 MFKKVSTVFIL
-12 VFFMVFCPAQ
+12 GFYTVFCSAQ

-30 EIYRELK
+30 EIYREIK
-37 TLKHLPKVLYLAAH
+37 TLKQLPKVLYLAAH

-133 WDTDIITAD
+133 WNADSITAD

-148 TFRPDII
+148 KFRPDVI

-180 FKLAGDKTAFPNQ
+180 FKLAGDKTAFPDQ
-193 LKYVNIWQPKRLLW
+193 LKYVNVWQPKRVLW

-221 QLKITV
+221 QLKVTV

-260 GIKTEYFSHVL
+260 GIRTEYFSHVM

-282 VTKAWTAKGNADID
+282 VVKTWTTKGNTDID
-296 QALDKIVSAF
+296 QSLDQIISSF
-306 NFNYPDLSLPDLLA
+306 NFNNPDLSLPALLA
-320 LRKKIMELKDSDL
+320 LRKKVMALQDVDL
-333 KNDKI
+333 KKDKI

-351 MGEVVTNQAEAVAG
+351 MGEIVTNQAEAVAG
-365 DNYNFRL
+365 DHYNFRL
-372 NLISRAE
+372 NLISRAA
-379 NPVVLENVKWVS
+379 NPVVLEDIKWLS
-391 KSESFNRKLS
+391 QSENFNRKLS
-401 KDSLITIEHKIQIPA
+401 KDSLITIQHDIQIPA

-423 YWLVKP
+423 YWLAKP
-429 ATNAG
+429 PANAA

-452 LNVLVGLKIGS
+452 LNVLLGLKIGS

-484 VEALRIVPALE
+484 VEALRIIPALE

-500 PLYLVKENEDLHL
+500 PLYLIKENEDLHL
-513 SLNVKVN
+513 SLNVKIN
-520 SDKPFGNGKLNL
+520 SNKQFSKGILNL

-540 GADVSSINGKDFT
+540 GADVSSLNGKDTT
-553 IDCVIPKNK
+553 IDYVIPKTK
-562 LASIHS
+562 LASISSSH
-568 NRLQLE
+568 LQLD
-574 ANYVADGVM
+574 ANFVADGVT
-583 YNKKQVLIQY
+583 YNKKQILIQY
-593 PHLPSLQYFAP
+593 PHLPSLQYFTP
-604 ATVIVMKGDIQ
+604 ATAIVMKGDIQ

-622 YLEGAGDFI
+622 YIEGAGDFI

-645 KDEDFYGNIDE
+645 KDGDFYGSLDE
-656 SDGNGSQNKL
+656 SGGNGNSNKL

-677 TNNTEKKLGRWM
+677 ANNTEKRLGRWM
-689 PFLWSYVKAGGNL
+689 PFLWSYVKGGGNL

-709 QDTTVNQLGM
+709 QDTTVDKLGM
-719 YSFSIANKRVTEENA
+719 YNFNIANKRVTEENA
-734 EVKFLNP
+734 AVTFLNP

-748 PNKITADDFNGWVQ
+748 PNKITADDFKGWVQ
-762 ERGAYFPDQWDA
+762 ERGAYFPAQWNA
-774 VYEPLF
+774 AYEPLF
-780 EMHDTG
+780 EMHDTD

-795 YTKYG
+795 YAKYG
-800 KGNFIYTPLSFFRQL
+800 KGNFIYTPLAFFRQL

-823 RLFLNFLSAQ
+823 RLFFNFLSAQ
-833 KKLMNKQLKNWNTWY
+833 KN
-848 ILLAAAL
+848 
-855 VLQIAFYYVFTKFWA
+855 

>member
-1 MFKKVIIVFIL
+1 MFKKVITVCIL
-12 VFFMVFCPAQ
+12 SFYTVFCLAQ
-22 QVRPSKSS
+22 QLWPSKSS

-90 GAALGLI
+90 GPALGLI

-104 ARKLDGAQQFFTRA
+104 ARKLDGAQQFFTRV

-133 WDTDIITAD
+133 WDADSITAD

-148 TFRPDII
+148 QFRPDVI

-180 FKLAGDKTAFPNQ
+180 FKLAGDKNAFPDQ
-193 LKYVNIWQPKRLLW
+193 LKYVKVWQPKRVLW
-207 NTFRFGGVNTTAEN
+207 NTFRFGAVNTTAEN
-221 QLKITV
+221 QLKVTV

-260 GIKTEYFSHVL
+260 GIRTEYFSHVA

-282 VTKAWTAKGNADID
+282 VAKTWTSQGNADID
-296 QALDKIVSAF
+296 QALDKIISAF
-306 NFNYPDLSLPDLLA
+306 NFNNPDLSLPALLA
-320 LRKKIMELKDSDL
+320 LRKKVTTIKDADI
-333 KNDKI
+333 KKDKI
-338 KSLDNIILSCAGF
+338 TALDHIILSCAGF

-365 DNYNFRL
+365 DDYNFRL
-372 NLISRAE
+372 NLISRAV
-379 NPVVLENVKWVS
+379 NPVVLENVKWLGQ
-391 KSESFNRKLS
+391 SESFNRKLS

-423 YWLVKP
+423 YWLAKP
-429 ATNAG
+429 AVNAA
-434 TFSVPNDTLI
+434 TFAVPNDTLV

-452 LNVLVGLKIGS
+452 LNVLLDLKIGS

-484 VEALRIVPALE
+484 VEALRIVPAFE
-495 LKFTQ
+495 LKFAQ
-500 PLYLVKENEDLHL
+500 PLYLARENEDLHL
-513 SLNVKVN
+513 SLNIKVN
-520 SDKPFGNGKLNL
+520 SGKPFSKGLLNL

-540 GADVSSINGKDFT
+540 STEVSSINGKETT
-553 IDCVIPKNK
+553 IDYVIPKAK
-562 LASIHS
+562 LAAINST
-568 NRLQLE
+568 RLQLD
-574 ANYVADGVM
+574 AGFVADGVT
-583 YNKKQVLIQY
+583 YNKKQALIQY
-593 PHLPSLQYFAP
+593 PHLPSLQYFVP
-604 ATVIVMKGDIQ
+604 ATVTVMKGDIQ

-622 YLEGAGDFI
+622 YIEGAGDFI

-645 KDEDFYGNIDE
+645 KDEDFYGNLNE
-656 SDGNGSQNKL
+656 FGGNGGQNKL

-677 TNNTEKKLGRWM
+677 ANNTEKKLGRWM

-719 YSFSIANKRVTEENA
+719 YNFSIANKRVTEENA
-734 EVKFLNP
+734 KVKFLNP

-748 PNKITADDFNGWVQ
+748 PNKITEDDFKGWVQ
-762 ERGAYFPDQWDA
+762 ERGAYFPAQWDKA
-774 VYEPLF
+774 YEPLF

-795 YTKYG
+795 YAGYG
-800 KGNFIYTPLSFFRQL
+800 KGNFIYTPLAFFRQL

-833 KKLMNKQLKNWNTWY
+833 KN
-848 ILLAAAL
+848 
-855 VLQIAFYYVFTKFWA
+855 

>member
-1 MFKKVIIVFIL
+1 MFKKVSTVFIL
-12 VFFMVFCPAQ
+12 GFYTVFCSAQ
-22 QVRPSKSS
+22 QIRPLKSS
-30 EIYRELK
+30 EIYRDLK

-133 WDTDIITAD
+133 WNADSITAD

-148 TFRPDII
+148 QFRPDVI

-180 FKLAGDKTAFPNQ
+180 FKLAGDKNAFPDQ
-193 LKYVNIWQPKRLLW
+193 LKYVNVWQPKRVLW
-207 NTFRFGGVNTTAEN
+207 NTFRFGGVNTTAED

-260 GIKTEYFSHVL
+260 GIRTEYFSHIV
-271 GEPAKTTLFDG
+271 GDPAKNTLFDG
-282 VTKAWTAKGNADID
+282 VTKTWTSQGNADID
-296 QALDKIVSAF
+296 QALDQIITAF
-306 NFNYPDLSLPDLLA
+306 NFNTPEQSLPALLA
-320 LRKKIMELKDSDL
+320 LRKKIMMLKDSGL
-333 KNDKI
+333 KKDKI
-338 KSLDNIILSCAGF
+338 KSLDHIILSCAGF

-365 DNYNFRL
+365 DHYNFRL
-372 NLISRAE
+372 NLISRSAD
-379 NPVVLENVKWVS
+379 PVVLENVKWLNQ
-391 KSESFNRKLS
+391 SESFNRPLS
-401 KDSLITIEHKIQIPA
+401 KDSLITIQHDIQIPT

-423 YWLVKP
+423 YWLAKP
-429 ATNAG
+429 PANAA
-434 TFSVPNDTLI
+434 TFSVPDETLI
-444 GLPEAESP
+444 GLPEAESL
-452 LNVLVGLKIGS
+452 LNVLVGLKIS
-463 EKFQVK
+463 PEKFQVK

-484 VEALRIVPALE
+484 VEALRIVPAVE

-513 SLNVKVN
+513 SLHLKVN
-520 SDKPFGNGKLNL
+520 SDKPLGKGNLNL
-532 MYNGERLG
+532 MYNGEKLG
-540 GADVSSINGKDFT
+540 GTDVNSFNGKDFT
-553 IDCVIPKNK
+553 VDYVIPKSR
-562 LASIHS
+562 LASINS
-568 NRLQLE
+568 SRLQLD
-574 ANYVADGVM
+574 AGFVADGVT

-604 ATVIVMKGDIQ
+604 ATVTVMKGDIQ
-615 AKVKKVG
+615 AKIKKVG
-622 YLEGAGDFI
+622 YIEGAGDFI
-631 PEFLRIAGIQVDVL
+631 PEFLRIAGVQVDVL
-645 KDEDFYGNIDE
+645 KDGDFYGNTDA
-656 SDGNGSQNKL
+656 SGSSQNKL

-677 TNNTEKKLGRWM
+677 ANNTEKKLGRWM
-689 PFLWSYVKAGGNL
+689 PFLYSYVKEGGNL

-709 QDTTVNQLGM
+709 QDTTVDQLGM
-719 YSFSIANKRVTEENA
+719 YNFSIANKRVTEENA
-734 EVKFLNP
+734 TVTFLNP

-748 PNKITADDFNGWVQ
+748 PNKITADDFKGWVQ
-762 ERGAYFPDQWDA
+762 ERGAYFPAQWDA
-774 VYEPLF
+774 AYEPLF
-780 EMHDTG
+780 EMHDTD
-786 EEPLQGSTL
+786 EEPLKGSTL
-795 YTKYG
+795 YARYG
-800 KGNFIYTPLSFFRQL
+800 KGNFIYTPLAFFRQL

-823 RLFLNFLSAQ
+823 RLFFNFLSAQ
-833 KKLMNKQLKNWNTWY
+833 KN
-848 ILLAAAL
+848 
-855 VLQIAFYYVFTKFWA
+855 

>member
-1 MFKKVIIVFIL
+1 MFKKVSTVFIL
-12 VFFMVFCPAQ
+12 GFYTVFCSAQ

-133 WDTDIITAD
+133 WDADSITAD

-148 TFRPDII
+148 KFRPDII

-180 FKLAGDKTAFPNQ
+180 FKLAGDKTAFPDQ
-193 LKYVNIWQPKRLLW
+193 LKYVNVWQPKRVLW

-221 QLKITV
+221 QLKVTV

-260 GIKTEYFSHVL
+260 GIRTEYFAHVI

-282 VTKAWTAKGNADID
+282 VFKTWTSQGSADID
-296 QALDKIVSAF
+296 QSLDKIISAF
-306 NFNYPDLSLPDLLA
+306 NFNNPDLSLPALLA
-320 LRKKIMELKDSDL
+320 LRKKVMALKDGDL
-333 KNDKI
+333 KKDKL
-338 KSLDNIILSCAGF
+338 KSLDHIILSCAGF

-365 DNYNFRL
+365 DHYNFRL
-372 NLISRAE
+372 NLISRTV
-379 NPVVLENVKWVS
+379 NPVVLENVKWLS
-391 KSESFNRKLS
+391 QSESFNRKLS
-401 KDSLITIEHKIQIPA
+401 KDSLITIQHDIQIPA

-423 YWLVKP
+423 YWLAKP
-429 ATNAG
+429 AKDAA
-434 TFSVPNDTLI
+434 TFSVPNDTLT

-452 LNVLVGLKIGS
+452 LNVLLGLKIGS
-463 EKFQVK
+463 EKFKVK

-500 PLYLVKENEDLHL
+500 PLYVVKENEDLHL

-520 SDKPFGNGKLNL
+520 SNKQFKNKGVLNL

-540 GADVSSINGKDFT
+540 GADLSSLNGNDFT
-553 IDCVIPKNK
+553 VDYVIPKTK
-562 LASIHS
+562 LATIHS
-568 NRLQLE
+568 ARLQLD
-574 ANYVADGVM
+574 ANFVADGVT

-593 PHLPSLQYFAP
+593 PHLPSLQYFTP
-604 ATVIVMKGDIQ
+604 ASVTVMKGDIQ
-615 AKVKKVG
+615 VKVKKVG
-622 YLEGAGDFI
+622 YIEGAGDFI

-645 KDEDFYGNIDE
+645 KDEDFYGNLNE
-656 SDGNGSQNKL
+656 SAGNGSQNKL

-677 TNNTEKKLGRWM
+677 ANNTEKKLGRWM

-709 QDTTVNQLGM
+709 QDTTVDQLGM

-734 EVKFLNP
+734 AVTFLNP

-748 PNKITADDFNGWVQ
+748 PNKITADDFKDWVQ
-762 ERGAYFPDQWDA
+762 ERGAYFPAQWDA
-774 VYEPLF
+774 AYEPLF

-795 YTKYG
+795 CAKYG
-800 KGNFIYTPLSFFRQL
+800 KGNFIYTPLAFFRQL

-833 KKLMNKQLKNWNTWY
+833 KN
-848 ILLAAAL
+848 
-855 VLQIAFYYVFTKFWA
+855 

>member
-1 MFKKVIIVFIL
+1 MFKKVITVCILSFYTVFS
-12 VFFMVFCPAQ
+12 AQ

-30 EIYRELK
+30 EIYRDLK
-37 TLKHLPKVLYLAAH
+37 TLKNLPKVLYLAAH

-133 WDTDIITAD
+133 WDEDSIIAD

-148 TFRPDII
+148 KFRPDVI

-180 FKLAGDKTAFPNQ
+180 FKLAGDKTAFPDQ
-193 LKYVNIWQPKRLLW
+193 LKYVNVWQPKRTLW
-207 NTFRFGGVNTTAEN
+207 NTFRFGAVNTTAEN
-221 QLKITV
+221 QLKVTV

-260 GIKTEYFSHVL
+260 GIKTEYFSHVN
-271 GEPAKTTLFDG
+271 GEPAKSTLFDG
-282 VTKAWTAKGNADID
+282 IVKTWTSQGNADID
-296 QALDKIVSAF
+296 QSLDTIISAF
-306 NFNYPDLSLPDLLA
+306 NFNNPDLSLPALIA
-320 LRKKIMELKDSDL
+320 LRKKVMTLKDSDL
-333 KNDKI
+333 KKDKI
-338 KSLDNIILSCAGF
+338 KSLDHIILSCAGF

-365 DNYNFRL
+365 ENHNFRL
-372 NLISRAE
+372 NLISRAD
-379 NPVVLENVKWVS
+379 NPVVLENVQWLS
-391 KSESFNRKLS
+391 QSESFNRKLS
-401 KDSLITIEHKIQIPA
+401 KDSLITIQHEIQIPA

-423 YWLVKP
+423 YWLAKP
-429 ATNAG
+429 AKDVA

-452 LNVLVGLKIGS
+452 LNVLLGLKIGS
-463 EKFQVK
+463 EKFQVQ

-513 SLNVKVN
+513 SLNFKVN
-520 SDKPFGNGKLNL
+520 SNKKFNNGKVNL

-540 GADVSSINGKDFT
+540 GGDLKSINGKDFT
-553 IDCVIPKNK
+553 VEYVIPKAK
-562 LASIHS
+562 IASIKS
-568 NRLQLE
+568 NQLQLD
-574 ANYVADGVM
+574 ANFISDDVT

-593 PHLPSLQYFAP
+593 PHLPSLQYFTP
-604 ATVIVMKGDIQ
+604 ATVTVMKGDIQ

-622 YLEGAGDFI
+622 YIQGAGDFI
-631 PEFLRIAGIQVDVL
+631 PEFLRIASIQVDVL
-645 KDEDFYGNIDE
+645 KDEDFYGNLDN
-656 SDGNGSQNKL
+656 SVGNGSQNKL

-677 TNNTEKKLGRWM
+677 VNNTEKKLGRWM

-709 QDTTVNQLGM
+709 QDTTVDQLGM
-719 YSFSIANKRVTEENA
+719 YNFSIANKRVTEENA

-741 NHKLLNF
+741 NHNLLNF
-748 PNKITADDFNGWVQ
+748 PNKITADDFKGWVQ
-762 ERGAYFPDQWDA
+762 ERGAYFPTQWDA
-774 VYEPLF
+774 AYEPLF

-795 YTKYG
+795 YAKYG
-800 KGNFIYTPLSFFRQL
+800 KGNFIYTPLAFFRQL

-833 KKLMNKQLKNWNTWY
+833 KN
-848 ILLAAAL
+848 
-855 VLQIAFYYVFTKFWA
+855 

>member
-1 MFKKVIIVFIL
+1 MFKKVSTVFIL
-12 VFFMVFCPAQ
+12 GFYTVFCSAQ

-30 EIYRELK
+30 DIYRELK
-37 TLKHLPKVLYLAAH
+37 TLKQLPKVLYLAAH

-57 GLLSWLINDQNVE
+57 GLLSWLINGQNVE

-133 WDTDIITAD
+133 WDENSIIAD

-148 TFRPDII
+148 KFRPDVI
-155 ICRFPPTAAAG
+155 ICRFPPNAAAG

-180 FKLAGDKTAFPNQ
+180 FKLAGDRTAFPDQ
-193 LKYVNIWQPKRLLW
+193 LKYVNVWQPKRVLW

-221 QLKITV
+221 QLKVTV

-260 GIKTEYFSHVL
+260 GIRTEYFAHVI

-282 VTKAWTAKGNADID
+282 VTKTWTSQGNADID
-296 QALDKIVSAF
+296 QALDKIISAF
-306 NFNYPDLSLPDLLA
+306 NFNNPDLSLPDLLA
-320 LRKKIMELKDSDL
+320 LRKKVLALQDADL
-333 KNDKI
+333 KRDKI
-338 KSLDNIILSCAGF
+338 KSLDHIILSCAGF
-351 MGEVVTNQAEAVAG
+351 MGEVVTSQAEAVAG
-365 DNYNFRL
+365 DHYNFRL
-372 NLISRAE
+372 NLVSRAA
-379 NPVVLENVKWVS
+379 NPVVLENVKWLS

-401 KDSLITIEHKIQIPA
+401 KDSLITIQHDIQIPA

-423 YWLVKP
+423 YWLAKP
-429 ATNAG
+429 AVNAA
-434 TFSVPNDTLI
+434 TFSVPDDTLV

-452 LNVLVGLKIGS
+452 LNVLLDIRIGS

-495 LKFTQ
+495 LKFIQ

-513 SLNVKVN
+513 GLNIKVN
-520 SDKPFGNGKLNL
+520 SSKQLNKGILNL

-540 GADVSSINGKDFT
+540 GTDVSLLSGKETT
-553 IDCVIPKNK
+553 IDYTVPKNK
-562 LASIHS
+562 LAAINSS
-568 NRLQLE
+568 RLQLD
-574 ANYVADGVM
+574 ANLVADGVT
-583 YNKKQVLIQY
+583 YNKKQILIQY

-604 ATVIVMKGDIQ
+604 AAVTVMKGDIQ
-615 AKVKKVG
+615 AKVQKVG
-622 YLEGAGDFI
+622 YIEGAGDFI
-631 PEFLRIAGIQVDVL
+631 PEFLRIAGIQADIL
-645 KDEDFYGNIDE
+645 KDEDFYGNTDE
-656 SDGNGSQNKL
+656 SVNGSQNKL
-666 SQYDAIVLGVR
+666 LQYDAIVLGVR
-677 TNNTEKKLGRWM
+677 ANNTEKRLGRWM

-702 VMQYNTN
+702 IMQYNTN
-709 QDTTVNQLGM
+709 QDTTVDQLGM
-719 YSFSIANKRVTEENA
+719 YPFSIANKRVTEENA
-734 EVKFLNP
+734 AVTFLNP

-748 PNKITADDFNGWVQ
+748 PNKITADDFKGWVQ
-762 ERGAYFPDQWDA
+762 ELGAYFPVQWDA
-774 VYEPLF
+774 AYEPLF
-780 EMHDTG
+780 EMHDAD

-795 YTKYG
+795 YARYG
-800 KGNFIYTPLSFFRQL
+800 KGNFIYTPLAFFRQL

-833 KKLMNKQLKNWNTWY
+833 KN
-848 ILLAAAL
+848 
-855 VLQIAFYYVFTKFWA
+855 